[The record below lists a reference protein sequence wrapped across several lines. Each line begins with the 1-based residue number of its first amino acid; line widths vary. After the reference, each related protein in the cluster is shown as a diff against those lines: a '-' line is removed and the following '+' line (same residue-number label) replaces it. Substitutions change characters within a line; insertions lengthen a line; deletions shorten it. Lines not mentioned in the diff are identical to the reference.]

1 MVGSD
6 VLFQVMRY
14 DPRRDVEPYW
24 AEYPVAVDDGD
35 TVLMGLMRI
44 REDIDGSLAF
54 RASCRSGICG
64 SDGMVINGRSRLA
77 CKTQVAAVV
86 SDRGRVV
93 LEPLRNLR
101 YVKDLVVDQTPFWQK
116 FRRVEPYLMPE
127 EPRSAAERRM
137 VLPQAEFDRLS
148 KASDC
153 IFCEICYS
161 ECPINGVD
169 RGFLGPQALIKAF
182 RFEFDPRDDGAAARY
197 APLSNVEGAWRC
209 RTTFNCTDS
218 CPKGIPITEGIQRL
232 KRKLVGELLSGMQPA
247 YRTPMPV
254 ESPEE
259 TSS

>member
-1 MVGSD
+1 MASD
-6 VLFQVMRY
+6 ILFQVMRY

-24 AEYPVAVDDGD
+24 AEYHVPVDDGD
-35 TVLMGLMRI
+35 TVLMALMRI
-44 REDIDGSLAF
+44 REDIDGTLAF

-77 CKTQVAAVV
+77 CKTQVAPMV
-86 SDRGRVV
+86 SAKGRVV

-116 FRRVEPYLMPE
+116 FQRVEPYLMPD
-127 EPRSAAERRM
+127 EPPPARERRM
-137 VLPQAEFDRLS
+137 AMPQAEFDLLS

-182 RFEFDPRDDGAAARY
+182 RFEFDPRDDGAASRY

-232 KRKLVGELLSGMQPA
+232 KKKLAGELLSGMQPA